1 VVFRFRFYRTEAWK
15 RDFASIGLG
24 AGFAAALEAPLG
36 GMFFSIEMSNAH
48 WHYRLAWIAL
58 LGGILATFTMGTL
71 TRLSR
76 GNTLI
81 ILEFAEYGSLVS
93 AGMQVYTFM
102 MHTLPFVL
110 LLGVLGGC
118 LGGIAV
124 ALLKQLTLWR
134 RRYIQKSYHKI
145 LEMLIVN
152 MVINIFRFLL
162 PYWGGECHSLS
173 QFVIIP
179 ENKLQ
184 QSSKYR
190 DYSRL
195 FCSRGQFNDWAALVY
210 NPIET
215 VLDYLFHSSDTDLL
229 PVGGLFVGIVY
240 YYVFLLFSAGL
251 YAPVGV
257 FIPSFTIGGFL
268 GRLVGKLASYAYP
281 NGSGL
286 DSSIVQ
292 ASFAVIGSAAFGSG
306 FLRVPMTIS
315 LGLLD
320 ATQVGNR
327 MFDTNT
333 KSVNLSIGH
342 SSCIL
347 FSNCLCHCKKCWR
360 AF

>member
-1 VVFRFRFYRTEAWK
+1 MVFRFRFYRTEAWK

-134 RRYIQKSYHKI
+134 YVGQMLVEEYIFNCFVINRRRYIQKSYQKI
-145 LEMLIVN
+145 LEMSIVN

-215 VLDYLFHSSDTDLL
+215 VLDVSVEFCGWKNRMKYLYL
-229 PVGGLFVGIVY
+229 
-240 YYVFLLFSAGL
+240 
-251 YAPVGV
+251 V
-257 FIPSFTIGGFL
+257 FISFL
-268 GRLVGKLASYAYP
+268 GY
-281 NGSGL
+281 
-286 DSSIVQ
+286 
-292 ASFAVIGSAAFGSG
+292 
-306 FLRVPMTIS
+306 
-315 LGLLD
+315 
-320 ATQVGNR
+320 
-327 MFDTNT
+327 
-333 KSVNLSIGH
+333 
-342 SSCIL
+342 
-347 FSNCLCHCKKCWR
+347 
-360 AF
+360 